1 MVPAILLPKIFAIKN
16 RWKQNTRQFS
26 QLARDLIILAFSIA
40 VTIGIYQGTV
50 SALEK
55 IRTEITFAYLPSSL
69 ALGLVLFFLFVMLLF
84 SNSVSALGAFYLGK
98 DLDLVLA
105 SPIGMRRIFFGK
117 WLEIMASSSWM
128 AIIFGLPAIAAFAH
142 SYGASYHYV
151 GIVVITLIPYF
162 IIPTSL
168 AIALV
173 TIFTVILPASRT
185 REILFII
192 FAFVLLGIYFIGK
205 LIFPAGTSFHNVNDL
220 LRIVSLLSVP
230 NTSWMPSYWAASC
243 LGLVL
248 EPSKL
253 SLIPYLVLLYSSAI
267 GLTGLAYTLVQLLH
281 FTAYSK
287 ARDTRRSLRL
297 SSRRSQA
304 LYVRYARFI
313 DPQFRAVIAKEFKI
327 FARDMTQAVQ
337 LLLLLG
343 LCMIYLYNF
352 RILQSVGG
360 LPEATRLWWQGFLV
374 ISNLAMGAFV
384 ITAVCTRFVFPS
396 LSLEGQSYWILQSS
410 PISIRNLLRAKFWC
424 WLVPVATIS
433 SVIFASGALAINAGP
448 HVVFLNAIS
457 SWIICYGIVGLAV
470 GLGAFFANFDWEHTS
485 QLAASFGSLVFMLLS
500 TLLIL
505 INMLPSGLLIFLRTL
520 KMAGYEFSDSH
531 WYTAVT
537 CAALLLIYLNYVS
550 TRWALGVGENALL
563 ERMRR

>member
-410 PISIRNLLRAKFWC
+410 PISIGNLLRAKFWC